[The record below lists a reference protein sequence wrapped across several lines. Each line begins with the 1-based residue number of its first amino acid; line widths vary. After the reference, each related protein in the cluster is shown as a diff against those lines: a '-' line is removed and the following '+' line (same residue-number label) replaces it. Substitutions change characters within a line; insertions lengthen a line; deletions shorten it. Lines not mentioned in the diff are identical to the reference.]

1 MQNEHLLIEAIIGQ
15 AIKDYKYNPSMR
27 LEIESFI
34 KSDWFAVLTDLDPD
48 LLLNH
53 LKKIIKR

>member
-27 LEIESFI
+27 FEIESFI

>member
-1 MQNEHLLIEAIIGQ
+1 MQNEDLLVEAIIGQ

-34 KSDWFAVLTDLDPD
+34 KSDWFAVLTDLGPD

>member
-1 MQNEHLLIEAIIGQ
+1 MQNEDLLIEAIISQ

-27 LEIESFI
+27 FEIESFI
-34 KSDWFAVLTDLDPD
+34 KSDWFAVLTDMDPD